1 MFLNKKDRYKE
12 DELEK
17 ILIDIK
23 RIVYVNPNAALS
35 QIRTFIECYTN
46 AVLRCEGKDI
56 EGDLVNKINMIRN
69 YDLLNDDEIE
79 MLHQIRRIGNQAVH
93 KYYCSSEE
101 ASAYLEICN
110 EIYNKFLEKYDA
122 VEFQYKK
129 NILKR
134 YFGNKKIDKKDKKEV
149 ENKKSNYNG
158 NLLDKKEVENK
169 KSNYNGNLLQ
179 IGEVVVPDEE
189 ITINKLE
196 SYEKIKKRI
205 LDSEKDIK
213 NIIKDLD
220 LKEDRVDGVFNKLKE
235 NRFNLVILGE
245 FNRGKSTFINALLGK
260 VVLPSN
266 ILPTTS
272 VITRLNYSE
281 EIKIV
286 VTMDD
291 NSKKEIGI
299 DNLVEYVTEN
309 NSSDD
314 VKIVDIYYPID
325 ICKYGCVIVD
335 TPGVNDLN
343 EQNVIITEK
352 YIPQADAVLFMLD
365 SDQVFSESE
374 KIFIKN
380 KVMKSDIKK
389 IFFIVNKADNIKE
402 KTFNSLKKYVNDTV
416 EELNLKSKIY
426 YISSKKVLI
435 NKINSNC
442 IERDFEEDKYF
453 ELFNEFLHDLEVFLI
468 EEKGRYILT
477 NSSNRL
483 KNIVDSIIKNIFIIE
498 EDMIKDV
505 NVLQNEYD
513 KFLII
518 SKKIES
524 KKNDIVTEIN
534 REYIKF
540 KNDVKEIIY
549 KELDSS
555 FDNLLNDIYR
565 QSEFSE
571 DILKNLESNINKKI
585 KFKNDVKEIIYKE
598 LDSSFD
604 NLLNDIYRQS
614 EFSED
619 ILKNLESNI
628 NKKINIW
635 IEQRV
640 NPFIITK
647 MEIINNKLLNL
658 IRDSIKSIDEIGNI
672 DKLNIVNE
680 KISESNALI
689 VQTSKIELQTC
700 YINDSVE
707 SDENVFIGAGALI
720 SFMMTGSILSESN
733 ALIVQTSK
741 IELQTCYINDSVESD
756 ENVFIGA
763 GALISFMMTGSIL
776 SGVGGALLGLFAHE
790 YIKNKNNNNVAPRE
804 KILSKVEKKKNNVI
818 REITENIESTIDK
831 SYNLNIKYV
840 DKYINNYIENTNRR
854 INNILKEKEKKNHD
868 LNIII
873 KKLNSMLKKLYIINK
888 QNDMIINSLEEK

>member
-158 NLLDKKEVENK
+158 NLL
-169 KSNYNGNLLQ
+169 Q
-179 IGEVVVPDEE
+179 IDEVVVPDEE

-585 KFKNDVKEIIYKE
+585 
-598 LDSSFD
+598 
-604 NLLNDIYRQS
+604 
-614 EFSED
+614 
-619 ILKNLESNI
+619 
-628 NKKINIW
+628 NIW

-680 KISESNALI
+680 KI
-689 VQTSKIELQTC
+689 
-700 YINDSVE
+700 
-707 SDENVFIGAGALI
+707 
-720 SFMMTGSILSESN
+720 SESN